1 MAAELGSRLRLC
13 APLGGR
19 SGNLICE
26 LMEMDGVEVAP
37 VACGRPS
44 AVWIST
50 GQDGD
55 RATVAET
62 RPPPLDRHEVDR
74 LYSAMVAA
82 GLNAC
87 VAVLT
92 GLSDRRIMPVEVYRR
107 LAGDLSDNGARV
119 IADVSTEVLEP
130 ALAGGIDVLKISH
143 EDLIAAGWARDGT
156 RRGVLAAI
164 AALRAAGARAVLV
177 SRAAEPAIAHTG
189 GELLE
194 IVPPHLEALKP
205 RGAGDAM
212 TGALAAGLAGGL
224 PLEAA
229 LRLAVAAGSLS
240 VTRRGLGTGERQ
252 AIESLAPTLRV
263 LRLDGPGARPDAG
276 VGGRR
281 VTRRPN
287 VRGTRSAV
295 TRPRVAS
302 GPPDL
307 RAAPGRGRGRRRRG
321 LRRSPGGPR

>member
-1 MAAELGSRLRLC
+1 MAVLEPSPLLMIAIADEGAPDDAGQIHFHAGGQGFWVARMAAELGGRPRLC

-19 SGNLICE
+19 PGGLLRE
-26 LMEMDGVEVAP
+26 LMEMDGVEVDP

-62 RPPPLDRHEVDR
+62 PPPPLDRHEVDG
-74 LYSAMVAA
+74 LYSAMVVA
-82 GLNAC
+82 GLNAG

-92 GLSDRRIMPVEVYRR
+92 GLSDRRIMPVEIYRR
-107 LAGDLSDNGARV
+107 LAGDLSGNGARV
-119 IADVSTEVLEP
+119 IADVSTEALEP

-156 RRGVLAAI
+156 HRSVLAAI

-189 GELLE
+189 HELLE
-194 IVPPHLEALKP
+194 IVPPRLEALNP

-229 LRLAVAAGSLS
+229 LRLAVAAGSLN
-240 VTRRGLGTGERQ
+240 VTRRGLGTGERH

-263 LRLDGPGARPDAG
+263 ESLGGAEAAPALAPGPGD
-276 VGGRR
+276 
-281 VTRRPN
+281 
-287 VRGTRSAV
+287 
-295 TRPRVAS
+295 VA
-302 GPPDL
+302 
-307 RAAPGRGRGRRRRG
+307 
-321 LRRSPGGPR
+321 

>member
-1 MAAELGSRLRLC
+1 MRSERAVAVLEPSPLLMIAIARGGARNDDEEIHFHAGGQGFWVARMAAEMGGNPRLC

-19 SGNLICE
+19 AGGLLRA
-26 LMEMDGVEVAP
+26 LMEMDGVEVDA

-50 GQDGD
+50 GQDGGP
-55 RATVAET
+55 ATVAEAP
-62 RPPPLDRHEVDR
+62 PPPLDRHEVDR

-82 GLNAC
+82 GLNAG

-92 GLSDRRIMPVEVYRR
+92 GLSDRRIMPVEIYRR
-107 LAGDLSDNGARV
+107 LAGDLSGNGARV
-119 IADVSTEVLEP
+119 IADVSAEALEP
-130 ALAGGIDVLKISH
+130 ALAGGVDVLKISH

-177 SRAAEPAIAHTG
+177 SRAAEPAIADTG
-189 GELLE
+189 DELLE
-194 IVPPHLEALKP
+194 IVPPRLEALNP

-229 LRLAVAAGSLS
+229 LRLAVAAGSLN
-240 VTRRGLGTGERQ
+240 VTRRGLGTGERH
-252 AIESLAPTLRV
+252 AIEGLAPTLRV
-263 LRLDGPGARPDAG
+263 ERLDAEEA
-276 VGGRR
+276 V
-281 VTRRPN
+281 
-287 VRGTRSAV
+287 SA
-295 TRPRVAS
+295 P
-302 GPPDL
+302 
-307 RAAPGRGRGRRRRG
+307 APGG
-321 LRRSPGGPR
+321 LA